1 MEDKSL
7 LSPTD
12 GSSLSRRARS
22 FLGINKDAGY
32 TPGVYASANWWKN
45 HLTSSSFNKWSKWVA
60 QYKRGITKP
69 EYDGKYDMWQA
80 TSGGSVNGISG
91 NVSISFWMDEKEA
104 AKDHGVLRQDPV
116 SGNWYVYTD
125 DDRINTGYNGLIL
138 YNNIWWYV
146 KDGKVEFGYT
156 GMAPKPTGE
165 LCYVKNGQMDTSY
178 NGLVQYN
185 GAWYYV
191 KKGQVIQAIPI
202 CITIQIRT
210 GTICRMVRQI

>member
-22 FLGINKDAGY
+22 FLGIIKDAGY

-45 HLTSSSFNKWSKWVA
+45 HQTSSSFNKWSKWVA

-156 GMAPKPTGE
+156 GMAPKPTGRIM
-165 LCYVKNGQMDTSY
+165 LCKEWPDGYQ
-178 NGLVQYN
+178 L
-185 GAWYYV
+185 
-191 KKGQVIQAIPI
+191 
-202 CITIQIRT
+202 
-210 GTICRMVRQI
+210 